1 VKFPV
6 DSHLTTVLYLL
17 TVDCRLTTKEVY
29 LLKFFTMQKYE
40 LVLLLSSQVQE
51 SERTS
56 FLSKIE
62 NTFKD
67 NIIQK
72 DDIGLKETAY
82 DVNWKSVNNMLYYVS
97 YYMNLDNTQLEE
109 LKKNLLYTNIVVRY
123 EIFRMKKDDPMVEFA
138 KVQEELQKIMDS
150 RDDKRFGNKISFL
163 SHAENDK
170 YINWKSI
177 VILKKYLTRFG
188 EIKPRSYTKNSVKTQ
203 KKLRQEIIRARGLW
217 LLEFIRR

>member
-1 VKFPV
+1 MAKRSLFIKVFIMK
-6 DSHLTTVLYLL
+6 
-17 TVDCRLTTKEVY
+17 
-29 LLKFFTMQKYE
+29 KYE

-51 SERTS
+51 WERND
-56 FLSKIE
+56 FLSKLE
-62 NTFKD
+62 AGFKN

-82 DVNWKSVNNMLYYVS
+82 DVSWKSVNNMIYYVS
-97 YYMNLDNTQLEE
+97 YYMELDNNQLEE
-109 LKKNLLYTNIVVRY
+109 LKKNLLYTNVVVRY
-123 EIFRMKKDDPMVEFA
+123 EIFKMNKDQAMLEYA
-138 KVQEELQKIMDS
+138 KLQEELEKIMDS
-150 RDDKRFGNKISFL
+150 WDDKRFGNKISFL

-170 YINWKSI
+170 YINWKSV

>member
-1 VKFPV
+1 MPMAKRSLFIKVFI
-6 DSHLTTVLYLL
+6 
-17 TVDCRLTTKEVY
+17 
-29 LLKFFTMQKYE
+29 MQKYE
-40 LVLLLSSQVQE
+40 LVLLLNSQVQE
-51 SERTS
+51 KERTS

-82 DVNWKSVNNMLYYVS
+82 NINWKSGNNMLYYVS
-97 YYMNLDNTQLEE
+97 YYMNLDNAQLDE

-138 KVQEELQKIMDS
+138 KVQEELEKIMDS

-177 VILKKYLTRFG
+177 AILKKYLTRFG

>member
-1 VKFPV
+1 
-6 DSHLTTVLYLL
+6 
-17 TVDCRLTTKEVY
+17 
-29 LLKFFTMQKYE
+29 MQKYE

>member
-1 VKFPV
+1 MAKRSLFIKVFIMK
-6 DSHLTTVLYLL
+6 
-17 TVDCRLTTKEVY
+17 
-29 LLKFFTMQKYE
+29 KYE

-51 SERTS
+51 WERND
-56 FLSKIE
+56 FLSKLE
-62 NTFKD
+62 AGFKN

-82 DVNWKSVNNMLYYVS
+82 DVSWKSVNNMIYYVS
-97 YYMNLDNTQLEE
+97 YYMELDNNQLEE
-109 LKKNLLYTNIVVRY
+109 LKKNLLYTNVVVRY
-123 EIFRMKKDDPMVEFA
+123 EIFKMNKDQAMLEYA
-138 KVQEELQKIMDS
+138 KLQEELEKIMDS
-150 RDDKRFGNKISFL
+150 WDDKKFGNKISFL
-163 SHAENDK
+163 SHAENDR
-170 YINWKSI
+170 YINWKSV